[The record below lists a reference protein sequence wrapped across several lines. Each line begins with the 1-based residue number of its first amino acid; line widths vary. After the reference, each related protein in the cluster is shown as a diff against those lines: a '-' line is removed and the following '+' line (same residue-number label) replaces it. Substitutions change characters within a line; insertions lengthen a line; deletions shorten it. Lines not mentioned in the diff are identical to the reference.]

1 MIHIGM
7 LTLAPEAT
15 QEHREAIVGGLA
27 ELVGVITGLVA
38 VRAGYDLGL
47 TDGNA
52 DLVFLLEFDS
62 EESWRA
68 YRTHDAHVAVITE
81 RIAPV
86 LASKSFVQVKEIV
99 ETARAR

>member
-15 QEHREAIVGGLA
+15 QEHRETIVDGLA
-27 ELVGVITGLVA
+27 DLVGVIPGLVS
-38 VRAGYDLGL
+38 VRAGYDMGRS
-47 TDGNA
+47 DGNA
-52 DLVFLLEFDS
+52 DLIFLLEFDS
-62 EESWRA
+62 EESWQS

-86 LASKSFVQVKEIV
+86 LASKSFVQVEGLV
-99 ETARAR
+99 EAARSR